1 MSNKVLIIKLGA
13 LGDVILATP
22 HIERIVQVHSG
33 DDLHLLTAPA
43 FAPLFKAN
51 ESLSVTAFP
60 RKGASGMWAAL
71 RWLRKQKF
79 SVVYDLQGSN
89 RSRIMTILSGAGMR
103 IGLGPALFYSDTPA
117 HDDINSHVF
126 NRLNK
131 LLHCAGIEDAPPAPR
146 LWLDQSKQQQV
157 HTWLKDNGLLQ
168 SRLVLMHVG
177 SSNRW
182 PSKRW
187 EEEHF
192 AQLAAILSERGYTI
206 LWIGGPDEQRLN
218 TRLAEQVGLNVAGIF
233 SIPQLAVLA
242 KHAQFAVVNDS
253 GPMHIFSTTGIAV
266 YAFFGPTNW
275 RRSHAI
281 GQDQRVLTN
290 PVSCSPCH
298 LNNCPEDKGHRCL
311 REITPADVL
320 SRLERDGLV

>member
-1 MSNKVLIIKLGA
+1 MLNKVLIIKLGA

-33 DDLHLLTAPA
+33 DELHLLTAPA
-43 FAPLFKAN
+43 FAPLFTGN
-51 ESLSVTAFP
+51 ERLSVTAFP
-60 RKGASGMWAAL
+60 RKGASAMWAAL
-71 RWLRKQKF
+71 CWLHRQKF
-79 SVVYDLQGSN
+79 SVVYDLQGSD

-103 IGLGPALFYSDTPA
+103 VGLGPALFYSHTPA
-117 HDDINSHVF
+117 HDDINNHVF

-131 LLHCAGIEDAPPAPR
+131 LLHCAGIEDTPPVPH
-146 LWLDQSKQQQV
+146 LWLDQLEQQQV
-157 HTWLKDNGLLQ
+157 HDWLKDNSLLQ
-168 SRLVLMHVG
+168 SRLVLMHAG

-192 AQLAAILSERGYTI
+192 AELAVILSGRGYTI
-206 LWIGGPDEQRLN
+206 LWIGGPDEQILN
-218 TRLAEQVGLNVAGIF
+218 VRLAEQVGLNVAGRF

-242 KHAQFAVVNDS
+242 KHAKFAVVNDS
-253 GPMHIFSTTGIAV
+253 GPMHIVSTAGIAV

-281 GQDQRVLTN
+281 GQGERVLNN

-311 REITPADVL
+311 RDITPVDVFA
-320 SRLERDGLV
+320 RLEHDGLV